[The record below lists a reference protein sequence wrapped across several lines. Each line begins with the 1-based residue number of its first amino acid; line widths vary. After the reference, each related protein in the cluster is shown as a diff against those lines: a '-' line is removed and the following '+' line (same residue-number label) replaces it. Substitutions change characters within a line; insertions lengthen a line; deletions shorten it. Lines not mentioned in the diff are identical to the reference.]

1 MNDHLRA
8 VPGSPG
14 DDAGTPPA
22 TCAPRDLLAER
33 IAASLRSR
41 EALAP
46 DAVAVAA
53 AVERRLVTSQ
63 RSAPRLLAG
72 RGARIAAAGVVTSSL
87 AISGAGA
94 AAAANPYSP
103 MARTVES
110 VVRAVGIEWS
120 AMPDGYTREQ
130 YEALWGAGYEME
142 DVTALEELWGTGT
155 TETKARAGQLL
166 LDGQAPPVA
175 PGSMAPGTAALGT
188 AAPGGAAPQGVTPG
202 TGTTAVTGA
211 QLEGLWAAGYVWE
224 DALALADLWD
234 VDVTEAKARA
244 AVAVAQGQA
253 LPLPP
258 SGPPGGDG

>member
-1 MNDHLRA
+1 MNEHLRA

-14 DDAGTPPA
+14 DDPGTPPS
-22 TCAPRDLLAER
+22 TGVSRDLLAER

-46 DAVAVAA
+46 DPVAVAA
-53 AVERRLVTSQ
+53 AVEQRMATSQ
-63 RSAPRLLAG
+63 RPSSRLLAG
-72 RGARIAAAGVVTSSL
+72 RGARIAAAGVVTSGL
-87 AISGAGA
+87 AIAGAGA
-94 AAAANPYSP
+94 AAATHPYSP
-103 MARTVES
+103 MARTVEN
-110 VVRAVGIEWS
+110 VVQAVGIDWS

-142 DVTALEELWGTGT
+142 DVTALEELWGTDT

-166 LDGQAPPVA
+166 LDGRKPPVA
-175 PGSMAPGTAALGT
+175 PGTVAPGTVALSTG
-188 AAPGGAAPQGVTPG
+188 APGTEAPGAGA
-202 TGTTAVTGA
+202 TAVTGA
-211 QLEGLWAAGYVWE
+211 RLEALWAAGYVWE

-234 VDVTEAKARA
+234 VDVSEAKARA